1 MRVLGQY
8 YIPQLQNLMDEINES
23 EYLAAFKLMHITID
37 QNFKIFLIGN
47 GGSAAMAMHLAN
59 DLSKMVAKGI
69 KRPVKAMCLT
79 SEVSTLTA
87 VANDMDYAYIFQH
100 QLENWAVP
108 GDLVIAFSCSGVSS
122 NILHAV
128 SWAKE
133 HGVNVLSF
141 TGGDSLWQD
150 SNVGVMIPS
159 NSCQQIEDIHLI
171 LSHMLCIDL
180 IEEFNGNQSISPCEW

>member
-1 MRVLGQY
+1 MEEV
-8 YIPQLQNLMDEINES
+8 DDK
-23 EYLAAFKLMHITID
+23 EYMNAARLIHTTID

-47 GGSAAMAMHLAN
+47 GGSAAMAMHMAN
-59 DLSKMVAKGI
+59 DLSKLVADGI

-87 VANDMDYAYIFQH
+87 VANDKDYAFIFQH

-108 GDLVIAFSCSGVSS
+108 GDLVIAYSCSGVSS

-133 HGVNVLSF
+133 HGVKVLSF
-141 TGGDSLWQD
+141 TAGESLHQD
-150 SNVGVMIPS
+150 SDVGVMIPTRE
-159 NSCQQIEDIHLI
+159 CQQIEDMHLI
-171 LSHMLCIDL
+171 LSHMMCLDI
-180 IEEFNGNQSISPCEW
+180 IGEFNDF

>member
-1 MRVLGQY
+1 MIG
-8 YIPQLQNLMDEINES
+8 YIYQLQDVMDNFDDGQFMKARNLV
-23 EYLAAFKLMHITID
+23 HTTID

-47 GGSAAMAMHLAN
+47 GGSAAMAMHMAN
-59 DLSKMVAKGI
+59 DLSKLVADGI

-87 VANDMDYAYIFQH
+87 VANDKDYCYIFQH

-108 GDLVIAFSCSGVSS
+108 GDLVIAYSCSGVSS

-133 HGVNVLSF
+133 HGVKVLSF
-141 TGGDSLWQD
+141 TGGTSLYNESDAGVFIDSD
-150 SNVGVMIPS
+150 
-159 NSCQQIEDIHLI
+159 SCQQIEDMHLI
-171 LSHMLCIDL
+171 LSHLMCLEL
-180 IEEFNGNQSISPCEW
+180 VEKFNDF